1 MIATYVFSADDD
13 AVVRA
18 NFAINPGN
26 YTKSVDNYLA
36 R

>member
-1 MIATYVFSADDD
+1 MITTFVFSADVD
-13 AVVRA
+13 AIVRA
-18 NFAINPGN
+18 NFAVNPGN